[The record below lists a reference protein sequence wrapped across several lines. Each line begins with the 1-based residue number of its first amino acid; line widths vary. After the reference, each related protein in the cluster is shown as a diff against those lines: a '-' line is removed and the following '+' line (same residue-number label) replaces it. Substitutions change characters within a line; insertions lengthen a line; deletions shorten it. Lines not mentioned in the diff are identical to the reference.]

1 VQRGEAVE
9 PVAMLFRPDGEGNAS
24 TQIEDLEGVDAVMVT
39 EEPAGGT
46 QAPTTEPLVSVPLEG
61 T

>member
-1 VQRGEAVE
+1 
-9 PVAMLFRPDGEGNAS
+9 MLFRPDGEGNAS
-24 TQIEDLEGVDAVMVT
+24 TQIEDFEGVDAVMVT

-46 QAPTTEPLVSVPLEG
+46 KAPTTEPLVNVPLEG